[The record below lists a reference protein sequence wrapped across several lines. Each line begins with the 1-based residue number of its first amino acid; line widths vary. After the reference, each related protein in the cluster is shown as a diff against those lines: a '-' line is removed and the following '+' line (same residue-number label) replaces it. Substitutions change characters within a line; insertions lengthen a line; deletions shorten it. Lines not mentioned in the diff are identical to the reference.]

1 MYIRGRGK
9 MGYLTGEKTAL
20 AEADLTYATWDA
32 ENSMVMTWLVNS
44 MEEDISSN
52 YMCYPTAQE
61 IWENVN
67 QMYSNL
73 GNQSQIFELAL
84 KLGEMRQG
92 EDSVIEYFNSLK
104 RVWQDLDLFN
114 TYAWK
119 SVEDS
124 RHHKKIVEDN
134 RIFKFLA
141 GLNIE
146 FDEGGE
152 LLEDNPFLQ
161 SVTFFWSKAITY
173 QRRTDD
179 KPRVWCD
186 YYNKPRHTRESC
198 WKIHGKPA
206 NWKNNKPSDRS
217 GRAFPTANET
227 EVTPFTKEQMEHLLT
242 LLKSNSSFG
251 IPSVSVAHIS
261 NEPNALSC
269 CLNSSAPW
277 IIDSGASDHM
287 TSSHN
292 FFESYSPCSEIEKV
306 RIADSSLSSIAGLE
320 LGEDDWQC

>member
-1 MYIRGRGK
+1 
-9 MGYLTGEKTAL
+9 
-20 AEADLTYATWDA
+20 
-32 ENSMVMTWLVNS
+32 
-44 MEEDISSN
+44 
-52 YMCYPTAQE
+52 
-61 IWENVN
+61 
-67 QMYSNL
+67 MYSDL
-73 GNQSQIFELAL
+73 GNQSQIFELTL
-84 KLGEMRQG
+84 KLGEMHQG
-92 EDSVIEYFNSLK
+92 EDSVTKYFNSLK

-114 TYAWK
+114 TYEWK

-146 FDEGGE
+146 FDEVRGRVIGRQPLPSIGDIFSE
-152 LLEDNPFLQ
+152 VRREESRRNVMLGKKGPGVAVESSALVAADAN
-161 SVTFFWSKAITY
+161 SSKAITY

-186 YYNKPRHTRESC
+186 YCNKPRHTRETC

-206 NWKNNKPSDRS
+206 NWKSSKPGDRS
-217 GRAFPTANET
+217 GRAFPTANEA
-227 EVTPFTKEQMEHLLT
+227 EVTSFTKEQMEHLLT

-251 IPSVSVAHIS
+251 IPSVSVAQTG

-269 CLNSSAPW
+269 CLNSSTPW
-277 IIDSGASDHM
+277 IIDSGAFDHM

-292 FFESYSPCSEIEKV
+292 FFESYSHV
-306 RIADSSLSSIAGLE
+306 LE
-320 LGEDDWQC
+320 LKRLELHTVVFHLLQVKA